1 MKKEDIYK
9 ELEETGISYIRGK
22 IKQVLINKL
31 KQSLELSLKKHRDIQ
46 IKNKNEIECEGVAL
60 NLIGDDVIYL
70 SLLEELIKLGIIEDI
85 KKYFF
90 KSVCILNS
98 FSGLNNLPLK
108 TNFSGNIHRDS
119 KFFSNT
125 KPIMLNFL
133 IMLDD
138 FTSKNGPT
146 LLLPYSHKKLEKPTD
161 KYFYKNAIQAIGK
174 SGDILLFNSDVWHAS
189 STNKTDMG
197 RMALP
202 LTFSKSFIKQLMD
215 YPRYLGYDKMCSFSD
230 EMQTLLGYHSRVPA
244 NLNEWYTPFEKRFYK
259 KNQD

>member
-1 MKKEDIYK
+1 MKKEEIYK
-9 ELEETGISYIRGK
+9 ELEETGISFIRDQ
-22 IKQVLINKL
+22 INQNLINKL
-31 KQSLELSLKKHRDIQ
+31 KESLDLSLKKHRDIQ
-46 IKNKNEIECEGVAL
+46 IKNNSDVECEGVAL

-70 SLLEELIKLGIIEDI
+70 NLLEELIKLGIIGDI

-108 TNFSGNIHRDS
+108 TNFSANIHRDS

-125 KPIMLNFL
+125 TPLMLNIL

-138 FTSKNGPT
+138 FTPKNGPT
-146 LLLPYSHKKLEKPTD
+146 LLLPYSHKKQEKPSD
-161 KYFYKNAIQAIGK
+161 EYFYENAIQAIGK
-174 SGDILLFNSDVWHAS
+174 SGDILLFNADIWHAS

-197 RMALP
+197 RRALP

-215 YPRYLGYDKMCSFSD
+215 YPRYIGYKKMDSFSD
-230 EMQTLLGYHSRVPA
+230 EMQTLLGYHSRVAA
-244 NLNEWYTPFEKRFYK
+244 NLNEWYMPYEKRFYK